1 MMIATHARWTLIAL
15 AGTSLTAALSMTGC
29 AHTATDHA
37 RGDHWN
43 TNDPAY
49 LSPNQGES
57 FAEVTPRASFANNQ
71 RNRAGHPYTTG
82 PVGAGSL
89 NVPANTEPSRHGFT
103 YSSNLN
109 LFGDILAPSL
119 PTEIDHHGNSPDVG
133 NISQVTFTHEGSDFD
148 PSISPCGKFLVF
160 SSTQHR
166 PTADIYVRPINSHV
180 VTQLTNSPFND
191 VMPSVS
197 PCGER
202 IAFASDRNGNWD
214 IFVMPA
220 AGGKAVQITTEGA
233 HELHP
238 SWSPDGN
245 SLVFCR
251 LGEVSGRWELWVVD
265 LSNTGLAH
273 HIGFGLFPQWCPVSG
288 TGVNG
293 SDKIVF
299 QRSRERGER
308 AFSVWTLDY
317 KQGVARNQTQ
327 VAFSNYSALI
337 NPTWSPDGRFIVYAS
352 VPNPSQWPTFADA
365 EPEEAAIHMI
375 DAFGMNHIR
384 LTNGGAVDLM
394 PTFGRNGDL
403 YFVSNRNG
411 AENIWSMNT
420 ADAIFAATGR
430 YPTNNYANTG
440 RPNNGERNFVE
451 VPVPEGDR

>member
-1 MMIATHARWTLIAL
+1 MTIATNGRWTLVAL
-15 AGTSLTAALSMTGC
+15 AGASLGMIGC
-29 AHTATDHA
+29 ANTATSGA
-37 RGDHWN
+37 RSANWES
-43 TNDPAY
+43 TEPAY
-49 LSPNQGES
+49 IAAGQGES
-57 FAEVTPRASFANNQ
+57 FADVQQGGTRRAPNKG
-71 RNRAGHPYTTG
+71 GHPFTNASI
-82 PVGAGSL
+82 GAGSIQ
-89 NVPANTEPSRHGFT
+89 VPVNNNQPSRHGFD
-103 YSSNLN
+103 YASNLN

-119 PTEIDHHGNSPDVG
+119 PTEIDHFGNSPDVG

-148 PSISPCGKFLVF
+148 PTITPCGRFMVF

-166 PTADIYVRPINSHV
+166 PTADIYVRPINSQV

-197 PCGER
+197 PCGQR

-220 AGGKAVQITTEGA
+220 SGGKAVQLTFEGA

-238 SWSPDGN
+238 SWSPDGS

-251 LGEVSGRWELWVVD
+251 LGQVSGRWELWVVD
-265 LSNTGLAH
+265 LNNTGMAH
-273 HIGFGLFPQWCPVSG
+273 HIGFGLFPQWCPTPG

-317 KQGVARNQTQ
+317 KQGSAVNQTQ
-327 VAFSNYSALI
+327 IAYSNYSALI
-337 NPTWSPDGRFIVYAS
+337 NPTWSPDGKFVVYAS
-352 VPNPSQWPTFADA
+352 VPNPSQWPTFHDA
-365 EPEEAAIHMI
+365 EPEEAALHMV
-375 DAFGMNHIR
+375 DAFGMNHVR
-384 LTNGGAVDLM
+384 LTNGGSVDLM
-394 PTFGRNGDL
+394 PTFGRNNDL

-420 ADAIFAATGR
+420 AQAVLAATGTF
-430 YPTNNYANTG
+430 PTPNNYANTG
-440 RPNNGERNFVE
+440 KPRDGEEQFAE
-451 VPVPEGDR
+451 VPIPGSGN